1 MRENIVLFD
10 MDDTL
15 IKGDSI
21 LKFMLFFI
29 KKKPQKIFSYIAL
42 IPYFI
47 LFLFKIIKNQKIKER
62 IATIFKDIEVDELS
76 QIGLEFANSIIP
88 KLYFNYALE
97 TIKKHKENKDYLVL
111 ITASFS
117 FYAEHIANNLGF
129 DLCLGSDLWRLENKY
144 TGYLYGKN
152 CYKEEKRYRLLVE
165 GIRNAKYA
173 YSDSISDLPLF
184 EFAEKKIC
192 VNPKKDLKEFAEKN
206 KEHGFS
212 IVYWS

>member
-1 MRENIVLFD
+1 MRENIILFD
-10 MDDTL
+10 MDDTI

-29 KKKPQKIFSYIAL
+29 QKKPQKIFSYIAL

-47 LFLFKIIKNQKIKER
+47 LFLLKIIKNQKIKER

-76 QIGLEFANSIIP
+76 EIGLQFANSIIP
-88 KLYFNYALE
+88 QLYFNDALE
-97 TIKKHKENKDYLVL
+97 TIKKHKENKEYLVL

-117 FYAEHIANNLGF
+117 FYAEHVANNLGF

-152 CYKEEKRYRLLVE
+152 CYKKEKQYRLYVE
-165 GIRNAKYA
+165 GIRSAKSA

-184 EFAEKKIC
+184 EFAENKIC
-192 VNPKKDLKEFAEKN
+192 VNPKQNLKKYAEKN
-206 KEHGFS
+206 SEYGFS
-212 IVYWS
+212 IVNWS